1 MTDTILSTVTFTDK
15 LTVSLVQGNVSDEMV
30 LHAARVSTTG
40 LMGDGIE
47 WNDRDNGLIKY
58 LMNNQHMSPFEHG
71 SVTFF
76 VHAPIFVAREF
87 MRHRSFSYNE
97 ESGRYKQLE
106 PVFYVPNAA
115 RPLTQKG
122 KPGAYTFLPGSED
135 QYLSTE
141 YNLQHVYRTA
151 YAAYERLLQEGI
163 AREVARMVLPV
174 GIMTSFYATA
184 NMRNV
189 LNFLALRLDES
200 AQQEIREVASQMYT
214 IMGMLAPRTVL
225 AWTDSK

>member
-1 MTDTILSTVTFTDK
+1 MTSEIEFVDK
-15 LTVSLVQGNVSDEMV
+15 STVSLVSHNVSDEMV

-40 LMGDGIE
+40 EMGQGIE
-47 WNDRDNGLIKY
+47 WNDRDNGLIRY

-76 VHAPIFVAREF
+76 VHTPIFVAREF
-87 MRHRSFSYNE
+87 MRHRTFSFNE
-97 ESGRYKQLE
+97 ESGRYRKLE

-115 RPLTQKG
+115 RPLKQEG
-122 KPGAYTFLPGSED
+122 KPGHYTFLPGDED
-135 QYLSTE
+135 QYKSVE
-141 YNLQHVYRTA
+141 YNQQYIYRTA
-151 YAAYERLLQEGI
+151 YAAYERMIEEGT

-189 LNFLALRLDES
+189 LNFLSLRMDET
-200 AQQEIREVASQMYT
+200 AQQEIRDVANQMHG
-214 IMGMLAPRTVL
+214 IMQLLAPRTVL